1 MMKIYMNWIKSVI
14 VPFVLMLVAFT
25 SGIAQTVGYT
35 HKPLA
40 AEGCSMKYSIAKQD
54 SVYSIVV
61 TVKSDR
67 LQFLSNPTMMLRTF
81 KDDVLK
87 LSGAHIGGG
96 SETGGIV
103 IGNVICPVTEI
114 SSTAQFYVTPEQ
126 IELIKE
132 GVKKVRLSTTPIVH
146 EKSFSSDKIGKK
158 LYKFYLKTKE
168 KEEDF

>member
-1 MMKIYMNWIKSVI
+1 MNWIKGII
-14 VPFVLMLVAFT
+14 VSFVLILFVAT
-25 SGIAQTVGYT
+25 DGHAQTVGYT

-67 LQFLSNPTMMLRTF
+67 LQFLANPTLMIRTF
-81 KDDVLK
+81 NDDVLK
-87 LSGAHIGGG
+87 LSGAHIGDG

-103 IGNVICPVTEI
+103 IGNVVCPVTEI

-126 IELIKE
+126 MEQIKE
-132 GVKKVRLSTTPIVH
+132 GVKKVRISTTPIVH
-146 EKSFSSDKIGKK
+146 EKTFSSDKIGKK
-158 LYKFYLKTKE
+158 LYKFYLKAKE
-168 KEEDF
+168 KEDDF